1 MGHIYLLLLVIGNPD
16 ATFNVDVVDSFDYLP
31 SCRIA
36 AEGRQ
41 MYLTAEGNYAD
52 RYTCVQQNYET
63 GD

>member
-1 MGHIYLLLLVIGNPD
+1 MIGNPD
-16 ATFNVDVVDSFDYLP
+16 ATFDVHVQDSFDYLP

-52 RYTCVQQNYET
+52 RYVCVMQNYET